1 MGFSCKLSPKN
12 QSVGSNHGKSPGN
25 HRFSQYMGLKP
36 VNFPTNQL
44 DHGGLR
50 HVETRQLLELLARQ
64 AGEKQIT

>member
-1 MGFSCKLSPKN
+1 MGCSCKLSQKN

-50 HVETRQLLELLARQ
+50 HETRQLLDLARQ
-64 AGEKQIT
+64 AGEQIT